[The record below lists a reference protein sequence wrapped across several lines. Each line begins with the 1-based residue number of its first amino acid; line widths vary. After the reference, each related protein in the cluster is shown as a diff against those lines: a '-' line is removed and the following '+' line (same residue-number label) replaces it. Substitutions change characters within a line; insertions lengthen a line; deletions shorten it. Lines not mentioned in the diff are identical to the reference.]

1 MLIRSQDKRQLITM
15 EIGYVSLDYRDL
27 RKILFSTDT
36 TDADSWISLGEY
48 STEDKAIKVLDM
60 IQENYM
66 NLDSVRMGYP
76 TSKGCSSVFQ
86 MPSDE
91 EVEG

>member
-1 MLIRSQDKRQLITM
+1 M
-15 EIGYVSLDYRDL
+15 ENLSNINTFDSDISAYIAGEEHGYL
-27 RKILFSTDT
+27 R
-36 TDADSWISLGEY
+36 LGSY
-48 STEDKAIKVLDM
+48 SSHKKAIKVLDM

-91 EVEG
+91 EAEDNS